1 MATFDTTWD
10 FAALAGAVC
19 DTLVKDGKLKE
30 KPAFIRT
37 DRQAKIEKVFT
48 SAGLNG
54 AKLGDC
60 NARGIEV
67 LVRNATEGEAWV
79 DDVQGA
85 LRGMLSEEAAASTTG
100 SGESAELKELRAKQ
114 IERTRAEF
122 GADAPPPTSA
132 GPRRGSGGDRDE
144 ESYGSFGGGDR
155 GGGGG
160 DRACYNCGENGHMSR
175 DCPQPRSGGGG
186 GGGGGGACY
195 NCGEVGHQ
203 SRDCTQP
210 RQERSY

>member
-186 GGGGGGACY
+186 GGGNCY
-195 NCGEVGHQ
+195 NCGEPGHQ
-203 SRDCTQP
+203 SRDCSQP

>member
-10 FAALAGAVC
+10 FSALAGAVC

-54 AKLGDC
+54 AKLADC

-85 LRGMLSEEAAASTTG
+85 LRGMLSAEAAASTTG

-114 IERTRAEF
+114 IERTRTEF

-132 GPRRGSGGDRDE
+132 GPRRGSGGDRDD

-160 DRACYNCGENGHMSR
+160 YGGDR
-175 DCPQPRSGGGG
+175 GGGG
-186 GGGGGGACY
+186 DRYGGGGDRGRY
-195 NCGEVGHQ
+195 
-203 SRDCTQP
+203 
-210 RQERSY
+210 

>member
-10 FAALAGAVC
+10 FSALAGAVC
-19 DTLVKDGKLKE
+19 DALVKDGKLKE

-48 SAGLNG
+48 SAGLDG
-54 AKLGDC
+54 AKMGEC

-85 LRGMLSEEAAASTTG
+85 LRSMLSEEAAASTTG
-100 SGESAELKELRAKQ
+100 SGESEELKELRAKQ
-114 IERTRAEF
+114 IERTRTEF

-132 GPRRGSGGDRDE
+132 PRRGSRGDRDDE
-144 ESYGSFGGGDR
+144 AYGSFGGGR
-155 GGGGG
+155 GGG
-160 DRACYNCGENGHMSR
+160 DRACYNCGQLGHISR
-175 DCPQPRSGGGG
+175 DCPQPRVG

-195 NCGEVGHQ
+195 NCGELGHQ
-203 SRDCTQP
+203 SRDCP
-210 RQERSY
+210 NARQDRAY

>member
-10 FAALAGAVC
+10 FSALAGAVC
-19 DTLVKDGKLKE
+19 DALVKDGKLKE

-48 SAGLNG
+48 SAGLDG
-54 AKLGDC
+54 AKMGEC

-85 LRGMLSEEAAASTTG
+85 LRSMLSEEAAASTTG
-100 SGESAELKELRAKQ
+100 SGESEELKELRAKQ
-114 IERTRAEF
+114 IERTRTEF

-132 GPRRGSGGDRDE
+132 PRRGSRGDRDDE
-144 ESYGSFGGGDR
+144 AFGSFGGGR
-155 GGGGG
+155 GGG
-160 DRACYNCGENGHMSR
+160 DRACYNCGQLGHISR
-175 DCPQPRSGGGG
+175 DCPQPRVG

-195 NCGEVGHQ
+195 NCGELGHQ
-203 SRDCTQP
+203 SRDCP
-210 RQERSY
+210 NARQDRAY

>member
-10 FAALAGAVC
+10 FSALAGAVC
-19 DTLVKDGKLKE
+19 DALVKDGKLKE

-48 SAGLNG
+48 SAGLDG
-54 AKLGDC
+54 AKMGEC

-85 LRGMLSEEAAASTTG
+85 LRSMLSEEAAASTTG
-100 SGESAELKELRAKQ
+100 SGESEELKELRAKQ
-114 IERTRAEF
+114 IERTRTEF

-132 GPRRGSGGDRDE
+132 PRRGSRGDRDDE
-144 ESYGSFGGGDR
+144 AYGSFGGGR
-155 GGGGG
+155 GGG
-160 DRACYNCGENGHMSR
+160 DRACYNCGQPGHISR
-175 DCPQPRSGGGG
+175 DCPNGPSGR
-186 GGGGGGACY
+186 Y
-195 NCGEVGHQ
+195 
-203 SRDCTQP
+203 
-210 RQERSY
+210 